1 MQTTLEETDKH
12 TVKLS
17 IEVPADEYKKDLDAT
32 YRKIGQQVK
41 IPGFRKGKVPRQ
53 IIDAQIGRDT
63 VMEEFVH
70 DNVFGYYV
78 DAVREHDLAPIADP
92 DINIDDIEEGQ
103 PLTFTATL
111 EVRPRLELTPE
122 DYKGV
127 KVDRPP
133 VEVTAADVDQFV
145 DRLRD
150 RFAELEVV
158 GRPAGTGDYVVA
170 DIRGTLHD
178 EEIPEA
184 TLPDFLYEVGSGV
197 VVDKLDDELEGK
209 RAGEILKFN
218 APLPDGFG
226 DRAGLEV
233 SFQVLVKEVKT
244 KKLPEVDDEFAKT
257 ASEFDT
263 ISELRADLTT
273 KLTEQQELDADHAVR
288 DRVLEAMI
296 NTVEA
301 EIPERL
307 VDEETESRVQAA
319 TERAERAGTTLDQAL
334 EAQGWDEL
342 RFRADARDHAIR
354 GIKADLVLESVARTE
369 DLQVT
374 PEELAEEVAKLA
386 QALGRDPKEF
396 AKTLNKGGQ
405 MSSLAGDIIRTKAL
419 DVLVDNAEV
428 VTVSPDA
435 GEVDDDA
442 GSSPEEAGGTQE

>member
-12 TVKLS
+12 TVKLT
-17 IEVPADEYKKDLDAT
+17 IEVPADEYGKDLEAT
-32 YRKIGQQVK
+32 YRKIAQQVK

-53 IIDAQIGRDT
+53 IIDQQIGRDT

-78 DAVREHDLAPIADP
+78 DAVREYDLAPIADP
-92 DINIDDIEEGQ
+92 DINIDEIEEGR

-111 EVRPRLELTPE
+111 EVRPRLELVPD

-127 KVDRPP
+127 KVERPK
-133 VEVTAADVDQFV
+133 VEVGDAEVDEFV

-158 GRPAGTGDYVVA
+158 SHPATMGDYIVA
-170 DIRGTLHD
+170 DIRATHHE
-178 EEIPEA
+178 EEIEEA
-184 TLPDFLYEVGSGV
+184 TLPDFLYEIGSGV
-197 VVDKLDDELEGK
+197 LVDKLDDELTGK

-233 SFQVLVKEVKT
+233 SFQVLVKEVKA
-244 KKLPEVDDEFAKT
+244 KKLPEADDAFAKT

-263 ISELRADLTT
+263 IDELRADLNE
-273 KLTEQQELDADHAVR
+273 KLTEQKEREADHVVR
-288 DRVLEAMI
+288 DRVLDAMI
-296 NTVEA
+296 ETVEA
-301 EIPERL
+301 DIPERL
-307 VDEETESRVQAA
+307 IDEETESRVQSA
-319 TERAERAGTTLDQAL
+319 TERAERAGTTLDEAL
-334 EAQGWDEL
+334 DAQGWDEL

-354 GIKADLVLESVARTE
+354 GIKADLALEAIARNE
-369 DLQVT
+369 DLQVSG
-374 PEELAEEVAKLA
+374 EELAEQVATLA
-386 QALGRDPKEF
+386 QALGRDPKDL
-396 AKTLNKGGQ
+396 AKTLNSSGQ

-428 VTVSPDA
+428 VTGDAVS
-435 GEVDDDA
+435 GGDDRDTEP
-442 GSSPEEAGGTQE
+442 SPEVTGGSEE